1 MRVSLINANLV
12 GPDAVGQSVI
22 AQYHYF
28 RRRGDEVLI
37 YTCDKAA
44 DVPDEVAAAVRVV
57 SLSDLVARREPHF
70 AASDLY
76 VYHYPIRYPL
86 LDSIKLLER
95 GVAIFYFHNVT
106 PPELWGAQEG
116 METLLESRA
125 GVSRLLPYADL
136 VVAVSEYSKADL
148 IENYGCAAD
157 RIRVLPM
164 GVPLDD
170 FTPGPP
176 DQALLKKHNLVGRKV
191 ILYVG
196 RMAGNKRVDLLVEA
210 LPAVR
215 SRVPN
220 AVLLLVGDNASQPAY
235 REIAAAAQARAAE
248 LGVAD
253 AVIFTGRVAD
263 LPAYYRLADVY
274 ASASLHE
281 GFGVPILEAMASG
294 APVVASNATAHP
306 MVVGDAGLL
315 VAPGDAAA
323 LAEGIGRVL
332 EDDALCGELV
342 SRGLE
347 RVRDFSQE
355 QYAARWGEVVAEAVA
370 WLPMRPFPRPLSL
383 AALQGEGQQAKQGRE
398 ASGGLLEDDLEQLQ
412 EGADVMLRGYT
423 VQSRA
428 PVVGPFIAW
437 ARRNATSHLREPY
450 MDPMFHRQEK
460 FNWQTVMVA
469 RHLAS
474 LVNRQQRE
482 IAALREQAGRVEA
495 LEARLAQLEARL
507 AGGQRPDIADYLQSS
522 EA

>member
-1 MRVSLINANLV
+1 MRVSLINPNLV

-37 YTCDKAA
+37 YTCDKAV

-95 GVAIFYFHNVT
+95 GVAVFYFHNVT

-116 METLLESRA
+116 IETLLESRA

-136 VVAVSEYSKADL
+136 VVAVSDYSKADL

-164 GVPLDD
+164 GVALDA
-170 FTPGPP
+170 FAPGPP
-176 DQALLKKHNLVGRKV
+176 DQALLKKHNLVGRRV

-196 RMAGNKRVDLLVEA
+196 RMAGNKRVDLLVDA

-215 SRVPN
+215 ARVPN

-235 REIAAAAQARAAE
+235 REIAAAAQARAAG
-248 LGVAD
+248 LGIAE

-294 APVVASNATAHP
+294 VPVVASNATAHP

-315 VAPGDAAA
+315 VEPGDAAA
-323 LAEGIGRVL
+323 LAEGIARVL
-332 EDDALCGELV
+332 EDDGFCGELV

-347 RVRDFSQE
+347 RVRDFSEE

-370 WLPMRPFPRPLSL
+370 WLPMRPFPRPMSL
-383 AALQGEGQQAKQGRE
+383 AALQGEGQPAKQTGQT
-398 ASGGLLEDDLEQLQ
+398 AAGGLLEDDLEQLQ
-412 EGADVMLRGYT
+412 EAADVMLRGYT

-460 FNWQTVMVA
+460 FNWQAVMVA

-482 IAALREQAGRVEA
+482 IAALREQAARMEA
-495 LEARLAQLEARL
+495 LEARLAQLEERL
-507 AGGQRPDIADYLQSS
+507 GGQHRDIAEYLQSD
-522 EA
+522 ET